1 MKTPTHSTIYVLAAA
16 FLLIMST
23 SLDAVSPQTAKIVEE
38 QQASDPQALA
48 LAKTEIERLRTEI
61 REHNYRYYVLDAPA
75 VSDDVYDGLMRRL
88 IQLET
93 QFPSLISSDSPTQ
106 RVGAPVSSG
115 FPQIEHR
122 VPMLSL
128 KDVRSA
134 AELNEWEK
142 RLRRH
147 LHIGEDRVLEYVC
160 EPKIDGLAMSLT
172 YENGVFARGVTR
184 GDGARGEDITQN
196 LRTIGSVPLS
206 LRGEK
211 LPLFEARGE
220 VYMTRREFLR
230 LNERQESEGKP
241 LFANPRNAGSGSVRQ
256 LDPKITA
263 SRKLSFFAY
272 TVGAVEGKNF
282 KQHTEILDYLRASG
296 FAVNP
301 LYKVCKGLD
310 EVHAFIEKWRSE
322 RENVD
327 YATDGVVVKVNDL
340 GLQRELGY
348 IGRDPRWACAFK
360 YPPEEV
366 ITRVLDIGVNVG
378 RTGALTPLAQ
388 FEPVEVA
395 GTTVSKATLHNEDEM
410 RRKDI
415 RIGDRVVIRKAG
427 EIIPEVVRVL
437 VEQRDGTER
446 AFVFP
451 TKCPVC
457 NGEVE
462 RAEGEA
468 VTRCINAKCPAQL
481 GRLIEHFVGRG
492 AMDMDRIGEKL
503 AHTLVEKGLVQD
515 VADLFTLDK
524 ETLLGLERMADKSA
538 QNVLDSI
545 QRAKTP
551 TLQRLIYALGIR
563 HAGVN
568 TSNLLAERFGTLEN
582 LQSASEEEIA
592 KIHDVGPVAGKSVY
606 HWLHEEHNK
615 RVLNKLRLAG
625 VRPRAPEKTATHGAL
640 SGKSFVFTG
649 TLTMPRPQAE
659 ALAKSKGA
667 RIAGSVSK
675 KTDYVVV
682 GEEAGSKAERAR
694 ELNVKMLSEDE
705 FLALVKEAE

>member
-1 MKTPTHSTIYVLAAA
+1 MNAKTIET
-16 FLLIMST
+16 
-23 SLDAVSPQTAKIVEE
+23 TAQIVEE
-38 QQASDPQALA
+38 QKADDPQALA
-48 LAKTEIERLRTEI
+48 TAKTEIEPLRREI
-61 REHNYRYYVLDAPA
+61 REANYRYYVLDAPTI
-75 VSDDVYDGLMRRL
+75 SDDVYDSLMRRL
-88 IQLET
+88 VALET
-93 QFPSLISSDSPTQ
+93 EFPSLITPDSPTQ
-106 RVGAPVSSG
+106 RVGAPLVGG
-115 FPQIEHR
+115 FTAVQHR

-128 KDVRSA
+128 KDVRSVE
-134 AELNEWEK
+134 ELNEWEK
-142 RLRRH
+142 RIRRH

-172 YENGVFARGVTR
+172 YENGVFVRGVTR

-196 LRTIGSVPLS
+196 MRPIGSVPLA

-220 VYMTRREFLR
+220 VYMLRSEFQK
-230 LNERQESEGKP
+230 LNERQEREGKP

-263 SRKLSFFAY
+263 SRKLSFLAY
-272 TVGAVEGKNF
+272 TVGAVEGRSF
-282 KQHTEILDYLRASG
+282 KKHTEVLQFLKDSG

-301 LYKVCKGLD
+301 LFKVCTGLD
-310 EVHAFIEKWRSE
+310 EVHAFIESWRSR
-322 RENVD
+322 REAVD

-340 GLQRELGY
+340 GLQRELGFVA
-348 IGRDPRWACAFK
+348 RDPRWACAFK
-360 YPPEEV
+360 FPPEEV
-366 ITRVLDIGVNVG
+366 VTRVLDIQVNVG

-415 RIGDRVVIRKAG
+415 RIGDKVVIRKAG

-437 VEQRDGTER
+437 VEQRTGSEKQ
-446 AFVFP
+446 FVFP

-457 NGEVE
+457 GGSVE

-481 GRLIEHFVGRG
+481 GRLIEHFVSRG

-503 AHTLVEKGLVQD
+503 AHTLVEKGLVKD
-515 VADLFTLDK
+515 VADLFLLNK
-524 ETLLGLERMADKSA
+524 ETLLGLDRMAEKSA

-545 QRAKTP
+545 ERAKTP
-551 TLQRLIYALGIR
+551 TLARLVYALGIR
-563 HAGVN
+563 HVGVN
-568 TSNLLAERFGTLEN
+568 TSALLAERFGTLEN
-582 LQSASEEEIA
+582 LQAASEEEIA
-592 KIHDVGPVAGKSVY
+592 SIHDVGPVAGKSVFA
-606 HWLHEEHNK
+606 WFHEEHNK
-615 RVLNKLRLAG
+615 RVLDKLRAAG
-625 VRPRAPEKTATHGAL
+625 VRPREGVSRVEGEF

-667 RIAGSVSK
+667 RIASSVSK

-682 GEEAGSKAERAR
+682 GEDAGSKADRAR
-694 ELNVKMLSEDE
+694 ELGVKILSESE
-705 FLALVKEAE
+705 FLALMQEAKS